1 MGEIVFSTRLH
12 PNGQAQAIQGV
23 EVIRNTLAI
32 LGQVLHR
39 RSHTGKQLARTIL
52 PTTANTYITCLY
64 VCAVYTHYILYRRA
78 ANIQYSP
85 SDKKFKNFIEGKFTA
100 GHLKSW
106 QYRLKEQQYGHR
118 NRLLLAGW
126 LRVMVI
132 LVEMKKGYT
141 DDDES
146 IQFCLAH
153 FDHQQ
158 TSIEESLSLYLF

>member
-1 MGEIVFSTRLH
+1 MCSVHTLH
-12 PNGQAQAIQGV
+12 IIQK
-23 EVIRNTLAI
+23 
-32 LGQVLHR
+32 
-39 RSHTGKQLARTIL
+39 SSK
-52 PTTANTYITCLY
+52 
-64 VCAVYTHYILYRRA
+64 YT
-78 ANIQYSP
+78 NSP
-85 SDKKFKNFIEGKFTA
+85 SDKKIKNFIEGKFTA

-146 IQFCLAH
+146 IQFCLAY

-158 TSIEESLSLYLF
+158 ISIEESLSLYLF

>member
-1 MGEIVFSTRLH
+1 M
-12 PNGQAQAIQGV
+12 
-23 EVIRNTLAI
+23 
-32 LGQVLHR
+32 
-39 RSHTGKQLARTIL
+39 
-52 PTTANTYITCLY
+52 
-64 VCAVYTHYILYRRA
+64 YTHYILYRRA

-85 SDKKFKNFIEGKFTA
+85 SDKKFKNFIEGKYRA

-158 TSIEESLSLYLF
+158 ISLEESLSLYLFWSPAVSTVLLSWNFLKLWSLWGGANFLELWSWGWRLVAPAPVSSSQTRAEQWAGAGAGAGAG